1 MSGLA
6 ITALAVLAVAASGS
20 TCSPQPLHL
29 QVEPAGDQVIIQLVG
44 SSQVACEVE
53 YVLEVSS
60 GPGNRSVNRGKAA
73 FQPGKTVTIAT
84 VRVNGPL
91 VTARLNVS
99 GCAGNYSESWR
110 RGA

>member
-6 ITALAVLAVAASGS
+6 ITALAILAAASSGPGS
-20 TCSPQPLHL
+20 SARPLHL
-29 QVEPAGDQVIIQLVG
+29 KVKPAGDQMVIELVG
-44 SSQVACEVE
+44 SSPLACEVE